1 MAYPIK
7 KDYITVE
14 NRPGTFLAPQGG
26 ALHSTATPGATD
38 EREQD
43 YFEDEYRAASANT
56 FIDWDSI
63 TEIIP
68 LNERSWHAGA
78 TANRKFFSVEM
89 CEPAN
94 YDMNKFM
101 EVWNRTVWYF
111 AYQFVSLGIKTV
123 TKSNLMS
130 HAEISAAWHETD
142 HQDPVAY
149 LAQYGKTVDG
159 FRSAVQNEINTLLGG
174 GWKQINGVWYY
185 FENGVSVK
193 NKWVK
198 DSVDW
203 CYLGSDGAA
212 IKNKWQQ
219 DTKGWC
225 YIGDN
230 YRIIRNAWAQDTIG
244 WCYVKPDGYW
254 DGVHH
259 ENKGGI

>member
-14 NRPGTFLAPQGG
+14 NRPGTLLVPQGG

-43 YFEDEYRAASANT
+43 YFEDAYHAASANT

-68 LNERSWHAGA
+68 LNERSWHAGV

-89 CEPAN
+89 CEPAGF
-94 YDMNKFM
+94 DMNKFM

-111 AYQFVSLGIKTV
+111 AYQFINLGIKTV
-123 TKSNLMS
+123 TKNNLMS

-149 LAQYGKTVDG
+149 LAKYGKTVDG
-159 FRSAVQNEINTLLGG
+159 FRMAVQNEINKLLGD

-193 NKWVK
+193 SKWVK

-203 CYLGSDGAA
+203 CYLGADGAA

-219 DTKGWC
+219 DSSNKWFYVGQD
-225 YIGDN
+225 YHIVHNG
-230 YRIIRNAWAQDTIG
+230 WAQDSHG
-244 WCYVKPDGYW
+244 WCRLTADGSW
-254 DGVHH
+254 DGVHRT
-259 ENKGGI
+259 EARL